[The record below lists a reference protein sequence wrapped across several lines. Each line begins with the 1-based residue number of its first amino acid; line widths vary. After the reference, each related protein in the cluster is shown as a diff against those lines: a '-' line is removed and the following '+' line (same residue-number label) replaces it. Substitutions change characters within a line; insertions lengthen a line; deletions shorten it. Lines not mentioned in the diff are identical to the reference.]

1 MRFLNKNK
9 INYSSQVYDVN
20 LLRKYVFEKLELEK
34 EKETVRTR
42 LTFLSGNDRFLQKY
56 KNEREEYLENISND
70 ALDKKI
76 KDQITDIFK
85 RKFES
90 RFKDF

>member
-34 EKETVRTR
+34 EKEAVRTR

-56 KNEREEYLENISND
+56 KNEREEYLENVSND